1 MSKNFELLYQ
11 TGKAMEMLQT
21 EVEPESKTKTL
32 AMPEVSTSTPALEI
46 DGMAR
51 EEVTKLVHRLFL
63 LPGSG
68 APHQVVFTSTEL
80 GNGCTWMCARTAEI
94 LASQVGNSL
103 CAVDCNLRSPSL
115 HHHFGAETHYSLAN
129 ALGED
134 GPVRQY
140 ARQLSRSNLW
150 LVSCGGGDVSSEKLL
165 TSGRMRARISEL
177 RAEFDYVLMD
187 VAPMNTCNHSLIFGG
202 WVDGVVLV
210 LKANSSR
217 RDSTRDAMQ
226 QLQASSVRMLGA
238 VLNQRTFPIPQRI
251 YRHL

>member
-21 EVEPESKTKTL
+21 EVEPEAKTL
-32 AMPEVSTSTPALEI
+32 SLPDLSTSTPALEI

-63 LPGSG
+63 LQGSE
-68 APHQVVFTSTEL
+68 APRNVVFTSTEL
-80 GNGCTWMCARTAEI
+80 GNGCTWMCARVAEI
-94 LASQVGNSL
+94 LASQVGNSV
-103 CAVDCNLRSPSL
+103 CVVDSNLRSPSL
-115 HHHFGAETHYSLAN
+115 HHQFGVENQFGLAN
-129 ALGED
+129 ALAGD
-134 GPVRQY
+134 GSIRQY
-140 ARQLSRSNLW
+140 AQQLSRQNLW
-150 LVSCGGGDVSSEKLL
+150 LVSSGVGDASSENLL
-165 TSGRMRARISEL
+165 TSGRMRTRISEL

-187 VAPMNTCNHSLIFGG
+187 GPPMNTCNHSLIFGG
-202 WVDGVVLV
+202 WADGVVLV

-251 YRHL
+251 YKHL